1 MTSRLPRFQSV
12 SFGLLALSVTLT
24 AGCQTSS
31 PPARAAQ
38 PVPPN
43 TEKVTEKTAVNFEDA
58 DADGLPD
65 TIELHSF
72 ADRTNFR
79 KWFTAL
85 AEQQFY
91 APSSQWNETQRDC
104 AGLVRFAWREALR
117 THDRLWFQAIN
128 IEAVAPDVKA
138 FALER
143 SPVAEKLFRTDY
155 GAFAESDL
163 TDGRLSEFADAR
175 TLKNYNATFISRDRR
190 QAQAGD
196 LLFFHQPW
204 VQKYPYHVMIFLGA
218 ARQANAGA
226 SDWVVYHTGSSAKD
240 KGEVRKARL
249 SVLDQHPDRRWRPT
263 ESNKHFLGFY
273 RLKILE

>member
-1 MTSRLPRFQSV
+1 MTSRLPHFQLA
-12 SFGLLALSVTLT
+12 SFGLLALSVMLT
-24 AGCQTSS
+24 AGCQSSS

-38 PVPPN
+38 PVPA
-43 TEKVTEKTAVNFEDA
+43 KAEKTIAVMEDG

-65 TIELHSF
+65 SIELHSF
-72 ADRTNFR
+72 ADRANFR

-117 THDRLWFQAIN
+117 THDRLWFQSMN

-143 SPVAEKLFRTDY
+143 SAVGEKLFRTDY

-163 TDGRLSEFADAR
+163 TDGKLSEFADAR

-226 SDWVVYHTGSSAKD
+226 SDWVVYHTGTSAND

-249 SVLDQHPDRRWRPT
+249 AVLDQHPDRRWRPT